1 MSSFK
6 DEQAALLAESGWA
19 RCPSVAEL
27 VASAGLPA
35 ITAGY
40 LDTAFDAGQWRAAE
54 DSVAALREHFAGAR
68 FAGQV
73 RYGVLLVPD
82 PGRLDTRRPVPRDTR
97 RDQPGARRG
106 RVRPAAPGR
115 RPRHTGWNAL
125 DLGGHRD
132 RGLRPFSG
140 LLPGSHRRARRH
152 VHRARRGH
160 QEADDQ
166 AAPGGAGVAVR
177 VTPAGLRAQR
187 ESESYRSCGSSGT
200 TGHWRVPEGR
210 PGGG

>member
-40 LDTAFDAGQWRAAE
+40 LDTAFDAGQRRAAE

-97 RDQPGARRG
+97 RDQPGAHAGDVFDRRL
-106 RVRPAAPGR
+106 PAGALGIPGGT
-115 RPRHTGWNAL
+115 PWSPVATVTGVYGPS
-125 DLGGHRD
+125 LGCYRD
-132 RGLRPFSG
+132 D
-140 LLPGSHRRARRH
+140 
-152 VHRARRGH
+152 

-166 AAPGGAGVAVR
+166 AAPGGRGCCSPGHARRTASATR
-177 VTPAGLRAQR
+177 
-187 ESESYRSCGSSGT
+187 ESYRSCGSSDT
-200 TGHWRVPEGR
+200 TGHWRVPGRR